1 MRPRAEGRRRS
12 DNPLRLVLAV
22 GLSGS
27 MLLGGLWVWLDGL
40 GSRAQALETTL
51 EPSAA
56 RRPVLSVRR
65 TPDVLSLVTRTTR
78 VTSRVDELLSVL
90 PDGSCLTVRWLGT
103 GMANVNPDTQ
113 LVPGSVMKLVTAA
126 AAIDAL
132 GADRTFPTSVR
143 VTRNPDGT
151 VADLY
156 LVGGGDPLLT
166 RDEYVRTEKYPSFNN
181 TRLEVIADRIA
192 AAGVGSVTGRVVGV
206 DTLLDA
212 ERYVADWPAGFHGV
226 EAGPLGALMVN
237 DGAVVGQPTKPEDP
251 ALAASQELMSLLI
264 ARGVTV
270 ASGAA
275 HDVLPEGTEE
285 LFVQQSATVT
295 AVVQEMLVNS
305 DNNTAEILLK
315 HIGLARKGVGS
326 TANGVAAV
334 SELLG
339 EWGVQSGVVVVDGSG
354 LSSGN
359 RLTCSAVMRILDRQ
373 ASVFPGLLAVA
384 GRTGTLRDVL
394 EGTPAEGLLV
404 GKTGTLSG
412 VKSLAGYV
420 PTDGEVPLEFALLMN
435 RRGIDKRS
443 AYRPVWSRLAESVGR
458 ASADP
463 RPTEL
468 AP

>member
-40 GSRAQALETTL
+40 GSRAQALETTA

-78 VTSRVDELLSVL
+78 VTSRVDELLSAL
-90 PDGSCLTVRWLGT
+90 PDGSCLTVKWLGT
-103 GMANVNPDTQ
+103 GMANVNPDAQ

-126 AAIDAL
+126 AALDAL

-192 AAGVGSVTGRVVGV
+192 AAGVGSITGRVVGV

-237 DGAVVGQPTKPEDP
+237 DGAVVGQPTKPDDP

-285 LFVQQSATVT
+285 LFVQQSAPLTG
-295 AVVQEMLVNS
+295 VVQEMLVNS

-359 RLTCSAVMRILDRQ
+359 RLTCSAVMRILDQR

-420 PTDGEVPLEFALLMN
+420 PTDSEVPLEFALLMN
-435 RRGIDKRS
+435 RRGIDNRS